1 MINIAIQPCG
11 DSDAIGHY
19 QDTIMNPVSI
29 SRILPFL
36 SATQQDYIKSLEINQ
51 VAIWGVTPVSYTHLT
66 LPTKRR
72 V

>member
-11 DSDAIGHY
+11 DSDAVGHY

-36 SATQQDYIKSLEINQ
+36 SASQQDDIKSLEI
-51 VAIWGVTPVSYTHLT
+51 IELH
-66 LPTKRR
+66 
-72 V
+72 